1 MYEKEDEI
9 RSNMKRKNQKQ
20 REREREREIERDKER
35 GTNNKIEEQEYYI
48 SIEQFTLISL

>member
-1 MYEKEDEI
+1 MREGERKLET
-9 RSNMKRKNQKQ
+9 KRG
-20 REREREREIERDKER
+20 RERETEKER